1 MDSLNDLVS
10 SISSDSFSSDKLLTA
25 ESKKALH
32 KCISKYEESKGE
44 GFVRFADFVKDV
56 YSYKEFIEKNKK
68 YESIPKASKIYI
80 YRYKNED
87 VLTVIIHK
95 DGNKITLVNYIL
107 VGEYKKEKAYYLTAA
122 CVSIGIGNPIIQSF
136 VSKVK
141 SIEREEI
148 KSKDTKEKDDKKE
161 DVKESV
167 LYFDDIINEGANL
180 DATKELCKP
189 LQDAFKALV
198 KVNGLIRSKK
208 FDEARNLVNKALD
221 SIKEAKTNI
230 RNIRA
235 SDVKAST
242 STIGNALGLL
252 MNIAQLLVIWKPS
265 FNKNKVNGSKF
276 SKIVS
281 KLRTA
286 LAVLSTAGT
295 VASDIK
301 QLKEEANQQKDNDE
315 KKINLYIAKLLKYLT
330 TVEVTV
336 RSLNDAID
344 VEEEVE
350 KIMSEMDSKEK

>member
-44 GFVRFADFVKDV
+44 GLVRFADFIKDV

-107 VGEYKKEKAYYLTAA
+107 AGEYKKEKAYYITSA

-189 LQDAFKALV
+189 LQNAFKALV
-198 KVNGLIRSKK
+198 KVNGLIRSRK
-208 FDEARNLVNKALD
+208 FDEARNLVNTALD
-221 SIKEAKTNI
+221 SIKEAKSNI

-235 SDVKAST
+235 SDDNAST
-242 STIGNALGLL
+242 SIIGNALGIL

-276 SKIVS
+276 SKIVT

>member
-10 SISSDSFSSDKLLTA
+10 SISSDSFSNDKLLSA
-25 ESKKALH
+25 ESKKALR

-87 VLTVIIHK
+87 VLTIIIHK

-122 CVSIGIGNPIIQSF
+122 CVSVGIGNPIIKSF

-141 SIEREEI
+141 SLVKEEI
-148 KSKDTKEKDDKKE
+148 KPKEVEKKDDK
-161 DVKESV
+161 DIKEST
-167 LYFDDIINEGANL
+167 LYFDDIISEGANL

-208 FDEARNLVNKALD
+208 FDEARNLVDKALD
-221 SIKEAKTNI
+221 SIKEAKSNI

-235 SDVKAST
+235 SDEKAST

-252 MNIAQLLVIWKPS
+252 MNITQLLVIWKPS
-265 FNKNKVNGSKF
+265 FNKNKVNSSKF

-315 KKINLYIAKLLKYLT
+315 KKINLYMAKLLKYLT